1 MSWLDGITDA
11 VDRNLGELREAV
23 RGREA
28 WCPAVQSRRVGH
40 EWEPNKDSYY
50 PSFSFLAL
58 QLVEPRSPKR
68 GSAQDPRSES
78 PQPQPLERQGSPKPS
93 FPTRCFQCP
102 R

>member
-11 VDRNLGELREAV
+11 VDMNLGELGEAV

-28 WCPAVQSRRVGH
+28 WCPAVQSHRVRH
-40 EWEPNKDSYY
+40 DWEPNKDSYY

-78 PQPQPLERQGSPKPS
+78 PHHNH
-93 FPTRCFQCP
+93 
-102 R
+102 